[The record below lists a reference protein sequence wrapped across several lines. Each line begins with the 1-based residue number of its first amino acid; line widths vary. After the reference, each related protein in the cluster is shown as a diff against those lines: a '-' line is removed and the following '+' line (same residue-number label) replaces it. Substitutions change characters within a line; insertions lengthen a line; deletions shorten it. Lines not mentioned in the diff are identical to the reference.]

1 MTHAGPHGGNIYK
14 MAEEIGV
21 AEDRII
27 DFSAS
32 VNPLGMPES
41 AKAEIL
47 KRLRFVHNYPDPETG
62 EFRRAVSL
70 RFGLNPEMVIAGN
83 GSTEF
88 IYLIPRA
95 LRPQRVLV
103 CKPSF
108 SEFERASRIAGA
120 KVKHVGLKESNS
132 YRIIPRDIISAM
144 KGVEM
149 AFLSNPNNPTGHA
162 LERDDMIEIA
172 EAARRLKCHLV
183 VDEAFVDFCPGN
195 SILGVVKN
203 PYLIVLRSMTKFYAL
218 SGLRLG
224 FGYFPLRLMRALQ
237 RAKEPWSVNSIAQSA
252 GIVALSDRDF
262 VNKTHRLIEEEKR
275 YLERCLRK
283 IGISYYPSHV
293 NFYLLRVKSAGK
305 IIEGLLKKRIA
316 VRDCSNFRGL
326 GNGHIRVAVRSRKEN
341 RMLLR
346 GLADV
351 I

>member
-1 MTHAGPHGGNIYK
+1 MTQNGAHGGNIYK
-14 MAEEIGV
+14 ISEEIGV

-41 AKAEIL
+41 ARAELL
-47 KRLRFVHNYPDPETG
+47 KNLSFVYNYPDPETR

-83 GSTEF
+83 GSTEL

-95 LRPQRVLV
+95 LRPHRVLV
-103 CKPSF
+103 CNPSF
-108 SEFERASRIAGA
+108 SEFERASRLAGA
-120 KVKHVGLKESNS
+120 KVKHVGLKEKNS
-132 YRIIPRDIISAM
+132 YRIIQRDIVSAM
-144 KGVEM
+144 KGIDM
-149 AFLSNPNNPTGHA
+149 AFLSNPNNPTGHG
-162 LERDDMIEIA
+162 LERDDMIAVA
-172 EAARRLKCHLV
+172 EAARRLKCLLV

-224 FGYFPLRLMRALQ
+224 FGRFPRRLIAAMQ
-237 RAKEPWSVNSIAQSA
+237 KAKEPWSVNSVAQRA
-252 GIVALSDRDF
+252 GIAALGDRDF
-262 VNKTHRLIEEEKR
+262 VLRTHTLIEDEKR
-275 YLERCLRK
+275 YIEEGLRN
-283 IGISYYPSHV
+283 IGINFYPSHA
-293 NFYLLRVKSAGK
+293 NFYLLHVKNAGK
-305 IIEGLLKKRIA
+305 IVEGLLRKRIA

-326 GNGHIRVAVRSRKEN
+326 GNGHIRIAVRSRKEN